1 MANADGVS
9 VPCCFH
15 WSSWIIENQLKLCY
29 MTVLQIKNNSEEK
42 EVALRPP
49 HASAKWSNAGSDD
62 IVFNKTG
69 FDLD

>member
-1 MANADGVS
+1 
-9 VPCCFH
+9 
-15 WSSWIIENQLKLCY
+15 

-62 IVFNKTG
+62 IVFNKAG
-69 FDLD
+69 EKDW